1 MLAVAG
7 RRYSDETLSQ
17 RGRDMTTYA
26 SKTEELTAFLNR
38 YIHCIDDDRLEGWP
52 EFFEDICIYKIIPRE
67 NTERNLPIALVY
79 CDNKGMLIDRVV
91 SLRKANVYNLHYDRH
106 IVSNVLVSDGEGESW
121 NLKANYIVYQTDLEG
136 ESMLFSTGK
145 YDAVVVRN
153 GDGHRFKEMIVT
165 VDTYAVPNLI
175 STPL

>member
-1 MLAVAG
+1 
-7 RRYSDETLSQ
+7 
-17 RGRDMTTYA
+17 MTTYA
-26 SKTEELTAFLNR
+26 SKTEELTAFLNE
-38 YIHCIDDDRLEGWP
+38 YIHCIDDDRLEDWP
-52 EFFEDICIYKIIPRE
+52 GFFEDACIYKIIPRE

-106 IVSNVLVSDGEGESW
+106 IVSNVLVGGGEDGSW
-121 NLKANYIVYQTDLEG
+121 TLKANYIVYQTDLEG

-145 YDAVVVRN
+145 YDAVVVEN
-153 GDGHRFKEMIVT
+153 GDGHKFREMGVT

>member
-1 MLAVAG
+1 
-7 RRYSDETLSQ
+7 
-17 RGRDMTTYA
+17 MTIHA
-26 SKTEELTAFLNR
+26 SKTEELTAFLNE
-38 YIHCIDDDRLEGWP
+38 YIHCIDDDRLEDWP
-52 EFFEDICIYKIIPRE
+52 GFFEEACVYKIIPRE

-106 IVSNVLVSDGEGESW
+106 IVSNVLVGEGGDGSW
-121 NLKANYIVYQTDLEG
+121 TLKANYIVYQTDLEG

-145 YDAVVVRN
+145 YDAVVVAN
-153 GDGHRFKEMIVT
+153 GDGHKFREMVVT

>member
-1 MLAVAG
+1 
-7 RRYSDETLSQ
+7 
-17 RGRDMTTYA
+17 MTTYA
-26 SKTEELTAFLNR
+26 SKSEELTAFLYE
-38 YIHCIDDDRLEGWP
+38 YIHCIDDDRLEDWP
-52 EFFEDICIYKIIPRE
+52 NFFEDVCIYKIIPRE
-67 NTERNLPIALVY
+67 NVELNMPIALVY

-106 IVSNVLVSDGEGESW
+106 IVSNVLVSDGESNDSW
-121 NLKANYIVYQTDLEG
+121 DVKASYIVYQTDLEG

-145 YDAVVVRN
+145 YDAIVAKN
-153 GDGHRFKEMIVT
+153 GSGHKFKEMIVT

>member
-1 MLAVAG
+1 
-7 RRYSDETLSQ
+7 
-17 RGRDMTTYA
+17 MTIHA
-26 SKTEELTAFLNR
+26 SKTEELTAFLNE
-38 YIHCIDDDRLEGWP
+38 YIHCIDDDRLEDWP
-52 EFFEDICIYKIIPRE
+52 GFFEEACIYKIIPRE

-106 IVSNVLVSDGEGESW
+106 IVSNVLVGEGGDGSW
-121 NLKANYIVYQTDLEG
+121 TLKANYIVYQTDLEG

-145 YDAVVVRN
+145 YDAVVVAN
-153 GDGHRFKEMIVT
+153 GDGHKFREMVVT

>member
-1 MLAVAG
+1 
-7 RRYSDETLSQ
+7 
-17 RGRDMTTYA
+17 MTTYA
-26 SKTEELTAFLNR
+26 SKTEELTAFLNE
-38 YIHCIDDDRLEGWP
+38 YIHCIDDDRLEDWP
-52 EFFEDICIYKIIPRE
+52 AFFEDACVYKIIPRE

-106 IVSNVLVSDGEGESW
+106 IVSNVLVGEGGDGSW
-121 NLKANYIVYQTDLEG
+121 TLKANYIVYQTDLEG

-145 YDAVVVRN
+145 YDAVVVEN
-153 GDGHRFKEMIVT
+153 GDGHKFREMVVT